1 MIFKLKSIKRKGLIV
16 RNRAKCKLCQTVIE
30 SVQKE
35 EEVSCKC
42 DEISV
47 YGGTEGM
54 KCAARHWENF
64 VRVDDEGN
72 EIVIKVEGNE
82 NKPVS
87 SDNKPNKEELLN
99 LLNEMVKN
107 IENLPPP
114 AMQASVNHYDLYS
127 FMILVY
133 SILRE
138 S

>member
-1 MIFKLKSIKRKGLIV
+1 M

-35 EEVSCKC
+35 EGVSCKC

-47 YGGTEGM
+47 YGGEEM

-64 VRVDDEGN
+64 MRVDDEGN
-72 EIVIKVEGNE
+72 EIFIKVEENE
-82 NKPVS
+82 NKLDS
-87 SDNKPNKEELLN
+87 SDKKPNKEELLN